1 MLFLTGAKDVLAL
14 CIVVLAHAVVAI
26 GLLVVAGVP
35 VLHREV
41 WLAELGRAIAE
52 LWEVTLV
59 GACPTLGAPRKEL
72 RRERGEGKLHQET
85 GTSQQSLALHLTHSM
100 PQTRD

>member
-35 VLHREV
+35 VLHGEV
-41 WLAELGRAIAE
+41 RLAEL
-52 LWEVTLV
+52 
-59 GACPTLGAPRKEL
+59 
-72 RRERGEGKLHQET
+72 
-85 GTSQQSLALHLTHSM
+85 
-100 PQTRD
+100 